1 MLSCCRCIAPGDR
14 SVRRGEWKVIMGHD
28 LCEKT
33 VGLLGFGNISKCVA
47 RRLRGFGCKV
57 LAYDPF
63 VTEVPEEFR
72 DFVTLGSLEM
82 VIEGSDVLSLHLPL
96 TNETRN
102 IISARE
108 LAMMKPG
115 SYLVNTS
122 RGRHRQRT
130 GPL

>member
-72 DFVTLGSLEM
+72 DFVTR
-82 VIEGSDVLSLHLPL
+82 VLWKWSS
-96 TNETRN
+96 R
-102 IISARE
+102 A
-108 LAMMKPG
+108 AMC
-115 SYLVNTS
+115 S
-122 RGRHRQRT
+122 RCT
-130 GPL
+130 CP

>member
-1 MLSCCRCIAPGDR
+1 M
-14 SVRRGEWKVIMGHD
+14 RG
-28 LCEKT
+28 
-33 VGLLGFGNISKCVA
+33 

-108 LAMMKPG
+108 LA
-115 SYLVNTS
+115 
-122 RGRHRQRT
+122 
-130 GPL
+130 